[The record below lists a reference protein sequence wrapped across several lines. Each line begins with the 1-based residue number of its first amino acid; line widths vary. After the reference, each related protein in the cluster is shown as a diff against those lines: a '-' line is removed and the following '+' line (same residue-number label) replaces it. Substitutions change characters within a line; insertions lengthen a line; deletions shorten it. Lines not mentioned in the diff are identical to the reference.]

1 MSHSNTQPSL
11 RDMIAELIAQP
22 SVSCSDPA
30 LDMSNRAVAE
40 TLATWLDDFGMD
52 CELMPISTSS
62 DKVNLIARLG
72 AAASAASDN
81 GLVLA
86 GHLDT
91 VPYDATG
98 WESDP
103 FTLSERNG
111 NYYGLGTT
119 DMKGFLAIAADVAR
133 EYSTAQFKAPLTILA
148 SADEECG
155 MDGARALAD
164 SGRQLGRHALIG
176 EPTNL
181 VPIHRHKGIFM
192 EAIRVMGKAGHSS
205 NPAHGTNAIEG
216 MREVMNTLANFRQEL
231 SQQISEDDFPVRH
244 ATLNLGVLRGGDSP
258 NRIPAHCE
266 LQVDLRFLPGM
277 DIDALRSELRQR
289 ASSVL
294 ANTDYRVEYDELFV
308 GTPAMDTKPD
318 AEIVRMAEK
327 ISGQSSQSVD
337 FGTEGA
343 FYNRMGMDTV
353 ILGPGDIALA
363 HQPNEYLA
371 IERIEPMRVILR
383 SLIEHFC
390 IA

>member
-1 MSHSNTQPSL
+1 
-11 RDMIAELIAQP
+11 MIAGLIAQP
-22 SVSCSDPA
+22 SVSCADPA
-30 LDMSNRAVAE
+30 LDMSNRPVAE
-40 TLATWLDDFGMD
+40 LLSGWLDDFGFT
-52 CELMPISTSS
+52 CELMALPENS

-72 AAASAASDN
+72 ASIDEDSHN

-91 VPYDATG
+91 VPYDDKG
-98 WESDP
+98 WHSDP
-103 FTLSERNG
+103 FELSERDG
-111 NYYGLGTT
+111 RYYGLGTT

-155 MDGARALAD
+155 MDGARVLAN
-164 SGRQLGRHALIG
+164 SGRKLGRHALIG

-192 EAIRVMGKAGHSS
+192 EAIRVQGKAGHSS
-205 NPAHGTNAIEG
+205 NPAHGVNAIDG
-216 MREVMNTLANFRQEL
+216 MRQVMNTLASYREEL
-231 SQQISEDDFPVRH
+231 SQQLCEDDFPVRH
-244 ATLNLGVLRGGDSP
+244 ASLNLGVLRGGDSP
-258 NRIPAHCE
+258 NRIPATCE
-266 LQVDLRFLPGM
+266 LHVDLRFLPGM
-277 DIDALRSELRQR
+277 DIDDLRSELRAR
-289 ASSVL
+289 ASQSL
-294 ANTDYRVEYDELFV
+294 AGSDWQIEYDELFV
-308 GTPAMDTKPD
+308 GTPAMDTRPD

-327 ISGQSSQSVD
+327 LSEYSATSVD

-343 FYNRMGMDTV
+343 FYNRMGMETV

-383 SLIEHFC
+383 GLIEHFC